1 MGEVNGRG
9 RKVGDLEGGQC
20 FMPMR
25 VDSPALGWGKA
36 PQSGRTWLSGSLDT
50 CGSGRISWEAEGLC
64 LHLCDPWG
72 PDPVCGVPTKLRM
85 EQKAVLWCAR
95 FW

>member
-9 RKVGDLEGGQC
+9 KKVGDLEGVQC

-36 PQSGRTWLSGSLDT
+36 PQSGRTWLWGSLDT
-50 CGSGRISWEAEGLC
+50 
-64 LHLCDPWG
+64 
-72 PDPVCGVPTKLRM
+72 
-85 EQKAVLWCAR
+85 
-95 FW
+95 